1 MPLVTSTTFNANV
14 FKQATEP
21 ADWNNGDIWVDTDDG
36 TLYVNNSGTALK
48 IGRTITELVSYG

>member
-21 ADWNNGDIWVDTDDG
+21 ADWQNGDIWVDTDNG
-36 TLYVNNSGTALK
+36 KPFTNNSGTAQGVGKSTALL
-48 IGRTITELVSYG
+48 IALG